1 MVFIRDC
8 ENILVEYLRT
18 LYGEGNYNAWM
29 HQRETWKCLYEDAG
43 EKVILLRVPTAGGK
57 TESVLIPYFYQYVFD
72 DWFLAPGLIYVLPN
86 KTLLFSQYQRIMK
99 MRDIICPSK
108 RISVV
113 ADLGGI
119 YPGKTFLFGDIVLT
133 TLDAF
138 VYGLMAKRTIL
149 LDRDENL
156 GKTLFP
162 IGNIATSI
170 VVFDEVQM
178 YQDSSYY
185 TPRILG
191 KIINIL
197 YRSGVPVVIMTA
209 TMPEVLK
216 KSLIPETVE
225 YVTVYNSKVKRGKV
239 SIHLKTDIKLL
250 DFIMFDPEF
259 KDILHYYRR
268 ILVVVN
274 TVGKAVQIYRAL
286 RGVVEPLGFEIDLIH
301 GRLLEAT
308 RRGRESKLEDLKN
321 SDIKYILVATQVAES
336 GLDLDFHVVLTEL
349 APIDG
354 LIQRLGR
361 AARRIS
367 EGIGYVFGAESNR
380 PYSGE
385 ILDRTLNAIEPSR
398 LEAALM
404 DLRDTDAL
412 LNQVFM
418 EMPSLPKHL
427 VGIYNKTRASIESL
441 SPFINFSC
449 LRARVRPELYITVLV
464 LENVNCDEL
473 RKIGGTA
480 ELHLPYVVVR
490 DNHMN
495 VQFIGTDLEMYPYLK
510 FGDFALKVDLER
522 SFLSNNHVLLKISK
536 APRIFPQ
543 NLYLA
548 NPNYYVEEKNYD
560 LGLMFRGEE
569 NA

>member
-1 MVFIRDC
+1 MKDKTIETLLKNAKQLLKKGKKKNAAQIIKQILEMDPRNEEAVRIHH
-8 ENILVEYLRT
+8 EYWGNIIIKKRLAEIESMAWSPDGKYLAIGSEDGTMRI
-18 LYGEGNYNAWM
+18 WDSK
-29 HQRETWKCLYEDAG
+29 TWKTIKVLEGHAG
-43 EKVILLRVPTAGGK
+43 SVYSISWSPDGK
-57 TESVLIPYFYQYVFD
+57 Y
-72 DWFLAPGLIYVLPN
+72 LA
-86 KTLLFSQYQRIMK
+86 
-99 MRDIICPSK
+99 
-108 RISVV
+108 
-113 ADLGGI
+113 
-119 YPGKTFLFGDIVLT
+119 
-133 TLDAF
+133 
-138 VYGLMAKRTIL
+138 
-149 LDRDENL
+149 
-156 GKTLFP
+156 
-162 IGNIATSI
+162 
-170 VVFDEVQM
+170 
-178 YQDSSYY
+178 
-185 TPRILG
+185 
-191 KIINIL
+191 
-197 YRSGVPVVIMTA
+197 SG
-209 TMPEVLK
+209 
-216 KSLIPETVE
+216 S
-225 YVTVYNSKVKRGKV
+225 
-239 SIHLKTDIKLL
+239 
-250 DFIMFDPEF
+250 
-259 KDILHYYRR
+259 
-268 ILVVVN
+268 
-274 TVGKAVQIYRAL
+274 
-286 RGVVEPLGFEIDLIH
+286 
-301 GRLLEAT
+301 
-308 RRGRESKLEDLKN
+308 
-321 SDIKYILVATQVAES
+321 
-336 GLDLDFHVVLTEL
+336 
-349 APIDG
+349 
-354 LIQRLGR
+354 IQRLGR

-473 RKIGGTA
+473 RKIGSTA

-522 SFLSNNHVLLKISK
+522 SFLSNNHVLLEISK